1 LRTPLTGIQGAVEAM
16 QDGVF
21 PADAENLEALHAQ
34 VLLLNRLV
42 DDLRTLANAE
52 AGQLTLEKA
61 SVDLTELCRRQVGA
75 LQLRAAE
82 QGVILTIAARAGAS
96 IWVEADSQR
105 LDQVLLNLL
114 DNALRH
120 TPPGGAVTLD
130 LHCHQSEVFVTVSDD
145 GQGIAAADLP
155 HVFDR
160 FYRGDRSR
168 NRTTGGTGLGLAIA
182 RQLVEAHG
190 GRIWVDSPPPG
201 AARGA
206 EFGLMLPRVE
216 IRDEEIGSLAGAAI
230 IDNQKSAIDHSSP
243 SLPSHFLQI

>member
-1 LRTPLTGIQGAVEAM
+1 M

-61 SVDLTELCRRQVGA
+61 AVDLTELCRRQVGA

-82 QGVILTIAARAGAS
+82 HEIDLTLAAPLEAS
-96 IWVEADSQR
+96 AWVNADSQR
-105 LDQVLLNLL
+105 LNQVLLNLL

-120 TPPGGAVTLD
+120 TPPGGAVAVNVCGNQT
-130 LHCHQSEVFVTVSDD
+130 EVFVTVSDN
-145 GQGIAAADLP
+145 GPGLAAEDVP

-168 NRTTGGTGLGLAIA
+168 NRATGGTGLGLAIA

-201 AARGA
+201 ATQGA
-206 EFGLMLPRVE
+206 EFGLMLQRV
-216 IRDEEIGSLAGAAI
+216 GSG
-230 IDNQKSAIDHSSP
+230 D
-243 SLPSHFLQI
+243 